1 MEEGRGID
9 LALLIALGAVVKFPK
24 GSNAGRFLRFMI

>member
-9 LALLIALGAVVKFPK
+9 LALLIAPVAVVKFPK
-24 GSNAGRFLRFMI
+24 ESNTGCFLRFMV